1 MNYKIHMLY
10 VSPQRFE
17 ALVDRVQALEE
28 GGSGGDVEALTL
40 KVDTH
45 IDSKTNP
52 HAVTKAQ
59 VGLDNV
65 DNTADTDKPISTAT
79 QTALNGK
86 ANTSHTHTTSQVTGL
101 DTALAG
107 KAATVH
113 THTKDQV
120 GLGNVDNTSDSSKPV
135 STATEARIVQA
146 TNLMGDAIALKANA
160 ADVYTKTETYT
171 KAEVDALIAAIQPA

>member
-1 MNYKIHMLY
+1 MNYKINMLY

-17 ALVDRVQALEE
+17 ALSDRVQALEE
-28 GGSGGDVEALTL
+28 GGSGGDVEVLTL

-45 IDSKTNP
+45 IDAKTNP

-59 VGLDNV
+59 VGLGNV
-65 DNTADTDKPISTAT
+65 DNTADTSKPVSTAT

-86 ANTSHTHTTSQVTGL
+86 ANTSHTHTTAQVTGL

-120 GLGNVDNTSDSSKPV
+120 GLGNVDNTSDLNKPV
-135 STATEARIVQA
+135 STATEARVVLA
-146 TNLMGDAIALKANA
+146 TDLMGDAIALKANT